1 MHTDI
6 TALLEPRSQNI
17 AIETHDFQHEA
28 GKPDDKSSLA
38 VRVVT
43 GFVIIGPLLALA
55 AIPFFVWGWG
65 FSWIDLGLLVGM
77 YLVTAFGITVGYH
90 RLFTHRSFETFGWIK
105 GVQGV
110 MGSMAVQGSLFTWVA
125 DHRKHHQHSD
135 LEGDPHSPHL
145 HGQGVWGVIQG
156 AWHSHVGWLFN
167 KGVPN
172 HERYIKDLSKSKL
185 LTAVDKLFPVW
196 VLLGMLIP
204 AVIGGLL
211 KMSWVGVLTGFV
223 WGGMA
228 RMFLVHHVTWSV
240 NSACHLWGARPYA
253 SGDQSRN
260 NPIFGVL
267 AMGEGWH
274 NAHHAFPT
282 SARHGLKWWQV
293 DVSYYVIWVL
303 QKCRLA
309 WAVRIPSKEALARAE
324 QV

>member
-1 MHTDI
+1 MQTET
-6 TALLEPRSQNI
+6 TALLDQNTYT
-17 AIETHDFQHEA
+17 IETHEQHHDEV
-28 GKPDDKSSLA
+28 PDYDKASTA
-38 VRVVT
+38 VRIVT
-43 GFVIIGPLLALA
+43 AIVIIGPLLAIA

-65 FSWIDLGLLVGM
+65 FSWIDLGLLIGM
-77 YLVTAFGITVGYH
+77 YLMTAVGITVGYH
-90 RLFTHRSFETFGWIK
+90 RLFTHRSFESFGWIK
-105 GVQGV
+105 G
-110 MGSMAVQGSLFTWVA
+110 MFAIFGSMAVQGPLFTWVA

-135 LEGDPHSPHL
+135 LDGDPHSPHL
-145 HGQGVWGVIQG
+145 HGSGIWDVIQG

-167 KGVPN
+167 KGVSD
-172 HERYIKDLSKSKL
+172 HGRFVKDLSKSKL
-185 LTAVDKLFPVW
+185 LSFIDKSF
-196 VLLGMLIP
+196 LLWLVVGMIFP
-204 AVIGGLL
+204 AVLGGLL

-223 WGGMA
+223 WGGLV

-293 DVSYYVIWVL
+293 DMSYYMIWVL

-309 WAVRIPSKEALARAE
+309 WAVRLPSKEAIDRAA